1 MRNARHPCAT
11 HYMLYAIRK
20 KGFTLLEMLV
30 VVGILAIALPAV
42 FAIIFAIVRQQAKV
56 YALRQVKRE
65 GDFVLNAMENTIRNE
80 AVGIF
85 TDSGFNNEVCGQ
97 ACLVTNTCS
106 NNGSTFYFKDKS
118 DNWFRYF
125 LINSRIASELG
136 TIPTDYLTTANVA
149 VTNFSLSCNRAAAF
163 SPPVISI
170 SFDVGYGASQFLE
183 DVATIRYQTQVQ
195 MKNY

>member
-1 MRNARHPCAT
+1 M
-11 HYMLYAIRK
+11 K
-20 KGFTLLEMLV
+20 KSLGFTLIEMLV

-85 TDSGFNNEVCGQ
+85 TDSLFNTEVCDQ
-97 ACLVTNTCS
+97 ALLGVNPYS
-106 NNGSTFYFKDKS
+106 NDGSSFYFKDRAG
-118 DNWFRYF
+118 NWFRYSVS
-125 LINSRIASELG
+125 NSRVASASG
-136 TIPTDYLTTANVA
+136 TIPTDLLTTASVTVA
-149 VTNFSLSCNRAAAF
+149 DFTLSCNRAAAF
-163 SPPVISI
+163 SPPLISI
-170 SFDVGYGASQFLE
+170 SFNVNYSASQFLE
-183 DVATIRYQTQVQ
+183 DLATLHYQTQVQ